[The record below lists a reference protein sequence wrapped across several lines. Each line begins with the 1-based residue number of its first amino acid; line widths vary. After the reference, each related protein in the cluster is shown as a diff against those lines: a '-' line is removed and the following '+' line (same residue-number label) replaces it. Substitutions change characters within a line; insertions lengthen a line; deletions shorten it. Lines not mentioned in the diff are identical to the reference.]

1 MGQGDPT
8 SENVASLPEF
18 EGTSLLRRHWAVN
31 DVMAQVVVNDVVALV
46 TYWLVVHTVTFTTR
60 CFLVSRAAT
69 VGISIDCAP
78 RLIGLSLGG

>member
-46 TYWLVVHTVTFTTR
+46 M
-60 CFLVSRAAT
+60 
-69 VGISIDCAP
+69 
-78 RLIGLSLGG
+78 